1 MKTWIVP
8 IAAALFGLAELAGA
22 EEIQKW
28 RTPGGSLY
36 FGDHPPAGSTLVDT
50 YADTPAAEAPVPVS
64 AGAPAVPVAPTAET
78 ELSKAAAEGRDIIRR
93 REEARAEQ
101 RRVDQEREAREAEA
115 AAAAAAAPL
124 YDSGYP
130 WYIATTNV
138 APCRTG
144 ERCVRDPQHKHGR
157 PVAPPPATGNWGAT
171 GSPPYRPAPA
181 PRASGGSFAG
191 GGGRRAGR

>member
-1 MKTWIVP
+1 M
-8 IAAALFGLAELAGA
+8 AAALFGLAEVAGA
-22 EEIQKW
+22 DGIQKW

-64 AGAPAVPVAPTAET
+64 ASPAAASAPVTES

-101 RRVDQEREAREAEA
+101 RRADQEREAREAEA
-115 AAAAAAAPL
+115 AAAAAAADPL
-124 YDSGYP
+124 YGTGYP
-130 WYIATTNV
+130 WYIATTNL

-157 PVAPPPATGNWGAT
+157 PVAPPPTNGNWGPT

-191 GGGRRAGR
+191 GGGRRAIR

>member
-1 MKTWIVP
+1 MKTWLVP
-8 IAAALFGLAELAGA
+8 MAAALFGLAEVAGA
-22 EEIQKW
+22 DGIQKW

-50 YADTPAAEAPVPVS
+50 YADTPPAVPVS
-64 AGAPAVPVAPTAET
+64 ASEPPAAAAPSTET

-101 RRVDQEREAREAEA
+101 RRADQERQAREAEA

-124 YDSGYP
+124 YDTGYP

-138 APCRTG
+138 APCRVG
-144 ERCVRDPQHKHGR
+144 ESCRDPRRNHGR
-157 PVAPPPATGNWGAT
+157 PAGPPPGTGSWAGP
-171 GSPPYRPAPA
+171 GSPPYRSAPV
-181 PRASGGSFAG
+181 PRASGGSFAAS
-191 GGGRRAGR
+191 GGRRAVR